1 LGERN
6 ARNFERLVSYSHEQ
20 GAIKRPLPLGELFLN
35 VSEGRN
41 RGEFR
46 I

>member
-1 LGERN
+1 MSR
-6 ARNFERLVSYSHEQ
+6 R
-20 GAIKRPLPLGELFLN
+20 IPLTFACGDCEIMRALKEGSVMPLTELFLN

-41 RGEFR
+41 RNVYR